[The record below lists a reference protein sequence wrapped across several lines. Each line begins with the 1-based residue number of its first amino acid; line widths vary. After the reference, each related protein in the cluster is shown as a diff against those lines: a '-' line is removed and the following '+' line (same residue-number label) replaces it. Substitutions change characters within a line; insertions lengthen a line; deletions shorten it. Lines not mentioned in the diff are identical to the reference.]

1 MILLVDNYDSF
12 SYNLYQL
19 IGTTL
24 MEMREEAGLS
34 SDDGQEAIR
43 VIRNDDLTASQI
55 IALSP
60 SRIVLSPGP
69 GRPEDAGV
77 CIDLIKWAA
86 GRIPI
91 FGVCLGHQAICEA
104 FGATVSYA
112 KELMHGKSS
121 TIELDTSTSIFNGLP
136 ETIRAARY
144 HSLAALEETM
154 PESLHITARTDDGEI
169 MAVKHRDYSIYGV
182 QFHPESILTPD
193 GGKII
198 RNFMEEERIRNID
211 ACPTCLV

>member
-12 SYNLYQL
+12 SYNLYQQ
-19 IGTTL
+19 IGSIL
-24 MEMREEAGLS
+24 QAFSEE
-34 SDDGQEAIR
+34 DGRKADAAPEPIR
-43 VIRNDDLTASQI
+43 VIRNDDLTAAQI
-55 IALSP
+55 VALSP

-69 GRPEDAGV
+69 GAPADAGV

-112 KELMHGKSS
+112 KELMHGKTSVAK
-121 TIELDTSTSIFNGLP
+121 IDTSSPVFRGLP
-136 ETIRAARY
+136 AEITVGRY

-154 PESLHITARTDDGEI
+154 PETLKVTARTDDGEI
-169 MAVKHRDYSIYGV
+169 MAVEHTDYRIYGV
-182 QFHPESILTPD
+182 QFHPESILTPE
-193 GGKII
+193 GGRIM
-198 RNFMEEERIRNID
+198 RNFLTEERPIEIQ
-211 ACPTCLV
+211 ACPACN